1 LRMLGAEVQVH
12 RNDEIDVPTVETLK
26 PTGIVI
32 SPGPGHP
39 SEAGVT
45 LEVITTFMG
54 RIPILGV
61 CLGHQA
67 IVHALGGE
75 VVRAKH
81 IMHGK
86 TSRIRVVTQQASDF
100 RIQDSGFRIQDSGE
114 GVKAESEARSPKSEA
129 SPEARSLFHGVTG
142 PFEAMRYHSLVARRE
157 TLPPQL
163 TITAESEDDHEI
175 MGVRHRDYPLE
186 GIQFHPES
194 IMTIIGKR
202 LLRNF
207 LNGTELQS

>member
-1 LRMLGAEVQVH
+1 MILMIDNYDSFTFNLVQYFRILGSEVRVF
-12 RNDEIDVPTVETLK
+12 RNDEITAPKIESLA
-26 PTGIVI
+26 PEGIVI

-39 SEAGVT
+39 SESGVS
-45 LEVITTFMG
+45 LDVIKAYGG

-67 IVHALGGE
+67 VVHALGGE
-75 VVRAKH
+75 IVHAAK

-86 TSRIRVVTQQASDF
+86 TSRIRGD
-100 RIQDSGFRIQDSGE
+100 GKG
-114 GVKAESEARSPKSEA
+114 
-129 SPEARSLFHGVTG
+129 LFHGVNG
-142 PFEAMRYHSLVARRE
+142 PFEAMRYHSLAARRK
-157 TLPPQL
+157 TLPDEL
-163 TITAESEDDHEI
+163 VVTAESEDDGEI
-175 MGVRHRDYPLE
+175 MGVRHREFPIE

-207 LNGTELQS
+207 LEVTCKKGVTS